1 MQEEKNT
8 PLHRIAK
15 STSFIFAGTLVSLLI
30 GFLTRILLVK
40 ITTQKEYGIYA
51 LSFTI
56 VTMITTISMLGL
68 QEGVTRHLAHFKSK
82 NNDEVVQNTI
92 FSSIVIALVASIPIA
107 VALFLVSEIISTKI
121 YSFSEMT
128 NVLRIMAVTIPL
140 MVLMNVIVSVYRA
153 MNNTKIKIFL
163 YDVFKPFS
171 YLLFL
176 GIAVILSLS
185 FINIIYL
192 YTLSI
197 ILTFILIWQYFIKKP
212 PTFVYWKNMR
222 LNQNTRDL
230 LIYSVPLLAVSILFT
245 IMAWTD
251 TLMLGYF
258 KTAQNVASY
267 NAAYPIA
274 YLLSI
279 VINSIGYIYVPVVS
293 ELYSHN
299 KTDELRIVNASATKW
314 CFMTTFPIFMLMVL
328 FPERI
333 LSFLYD
339 IRYTDASFVL
349 QILAFGTVLN
359 SYFGLNYYTLL
370 STGRSSFLLRC
381 SLISALLNVG
391 LNIILIPS
399 YGMVGAAIAS
409 AFSFL
414 LIEVYMTITLYKSFK
429 MHSFS
434 ISYLRFTFA
443 VILLSL
449 TAISV
454 RDIFMTTFQR
464 SMILYSL
471 FLFFYLLSIY
481 CTKLLDKED
490 LLILR
495 KTKIKIQGT
504 ITLIRNKLAI

>member
-1 MQEEKNT
+1 MQEEKNS

-30 GFLTRILLVK
+30 GFLIRILLVK
-40 ITTQKEYGIYA
+40 ITTQKEYGVYA

-82 NNDEVVQNTI
+82 NNEEVVQNTV
-92 FSSIVIALVASIPIA
+92 FSSIVIALASSIPLA
-107 VALFLVSEIISTKI
+107 VALFFLSETISTKI

-128 NVLRIMAVTIPL
+128 SVLKIMAVTIPL
-140 MVLMNVIVSVYRA
+140 MVLMNVIVSIYRA
-153 MNNTKIKIFL
+153 MSITKIKVFL
-163 YDVFKPFS
+163 YDTFKPLS
-171 YLLFL
+171 YMLFL
-176 GIAVILSLS
+176 GFAAILSLS

-192 YTLSI
+192 YSLSI
-197 ILTFILIWQYFIKKP
+197 VLTFILIWQYFIMKP
-212 PTFVYWKNMR
+212 PVLVHWKNMR
-222 LNQNTRDL
+222 LNQNTRNL
-230 LIYSVPLLAVSILFT
+230 LFYSIPLLAVSILFT

-279 VINSIGYIYVPVVS
+279 VINSIGYIYVPVVA

-299 KTDELRIVNASATKW
+299 KTDELRVVNASATKW
-314 CFMTTFPIFMLMVL
+314 CFMATFPIFMLMVL

-349 QILAFGTVLN
+349 QILAFGIVLN

-381 SLISALLNVG
+381 SLISAFLNVS
-391 LNIILIPS
+391 LNFLLIPS

-409 AFSFL
+409 TSSFL
-414 LIEVYMTITLYKSFK
+414 LIEVYMTIILYKSFK
-429 MHSFS
+429 IHSFS
-434 ISYLRFTFA
+434 SSYLRFTFA

-454 RDIFMTTFQR
+454 RDIFITTFQR

-471 FLFFYLLSIY
+471 VLFFYLLSIY
-481 CTKLLDKED
+481 HTKLLDKD
-490 LLILR
+490 DILIIR
-495 KTKIKIQGT
+495 KTKMKIQGAFT
-504 ITLIRNKLAI
+504 SIRNKLPM